1 MAQWSSQLIIFDGLT
16 VMISACHFQ
25 AKRGRSGFDS
35 PSESSYQL
43 FRVHVP
49 EHRSEKPHFFVLFV
63 IFMVSLREQAFR
75 HRLTTTT
82 P

>member
-1 MAQWSSQLIIFDGLT
+1 VRRGGLYIARYGSSCKNRADLFDGLT

-35 PSESSYQL
+35 PSESYYQL

-49 EHRSEKPHFFVLFV
+49 EHCSERQIFCFVL
-63 IFMVSLREQAFR
+63 
-75 HRLTTTT
+75 
-82 P
+82 